1 MKVWITSYVLTTGI
15 LEMEAE
21 EPDPRYHGMIVV
33 KGDRSA
39 GCYDQS
45 FHGEGKDWH
54 RTGQGAKDRANK
66 IVKDKIASV
75 KKQLSKLEKLKF

>member
-1 MKVWITSYVLTTGI
+1 VKVWITNYVLTQGI
-15 LEMEAE
+15 QEMEAE

-39 GCYDQS
+39 GHYDQS

-54 RTGQGAKDRANK
+54 RTEQGARDRANRM
-66 IVKDKIASV
+66 VRDKIASV
-75 KKQLSKLEKLKF
+75 KKQLGKLEKLKF